1 MSLLVYVVATDA
13 SGEESQLGDSLAAGF
28 ESWRTEVW
36 GSPSVRSLGADYFP
50 RLASGNPVTIK
61 PHEVAPF
68 QRECV
73 LLRENLDAICADVD
87 LSAQH
92 GLSVDVATG
101 QLTAAS
107 ASRDAF
113 RQLVSLHLANIEDAA
128 QHAAQAGG
136 EVRIW

>member
-1 MSLLVYVVATDA
+1 MA
-13 SGEESQLGDSLAAGF
+13 
-28 ESWRTEVW
+28 
-36 GSPSVRSLGADYFP
+36 
-50 RLASGNPVTIK
+50 IK

-92 GLSVDVATG
+92 GLAVDVATG
-101 QLTAAS
+101 QLTSAS
-107 ASRDAF
+107 ASGDAF
-113 RQLVSLHLANIEDAA
+113 RQLVSLHLPNIEDAA
-128 QHAAQAGG
+128 QRAAQAGG